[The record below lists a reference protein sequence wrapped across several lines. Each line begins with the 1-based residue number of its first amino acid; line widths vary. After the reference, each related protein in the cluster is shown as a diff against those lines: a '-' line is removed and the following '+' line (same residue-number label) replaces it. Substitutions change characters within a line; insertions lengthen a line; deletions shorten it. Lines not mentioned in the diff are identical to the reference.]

1 MLGRPSIMRDH
12 PQGWGKA
19 PWSVYWALSATD
31 PSFLLETRRAGGG
44 SSPRDTRS
52 RWKMVLSASCITH
65 QQLACHSRAG
75 HHRPR
80 KAQSGR
86 ALPSGV

>member
-1 MLGRPSIMRDH
+1 MRDH

-19 PWSVYWALSATD
+19 PQSVYWALSATD

-44 SSPRDTRS
+44 SSPVGHQEQVE
-52 RWKMVLSASCITH
+52 MVLSASCITH
-65 QQLACHSRAG
+65 QQLTCHSRAG